1 MMKKFF
7 SNIKSMKFFIGIS
20 FFVLVIALITFYS
33 QLIQNSYKKKSM
45 ELRISYVQSQ
55 SNILATQLLASN
67 FVLNGENTKDL
78 EAEIDQLASVLE
90 GRVIVIDYNYRVI
103 KDTYTIQQ
111 GKYMISE
118 DVFQIMRDGKIKLWE
133 SKNNYIKVYTPIK
146 SNSGGECR
154 GVIIVTAPTKEI
166 EATSEYVK
174 GKADNFYLVA
184 IILALILAFVVSIV
198 STKDFKKM
206 KHHLE
211 QVSEDTMMEEK
222 ELKMKGFCE
231 MQELAALLNQIIHRI
246 NHLEDSRQEFVSN
259 VSHELKT
266 PITSIK
272 VLAESLLLQEDAP
285 AEMYREF
292 MGDIVAEIDRENQ
305 IINDLLSLIKMDKK
319 ATALNI
325 SSVNINELL
334 ELLLKRLKPL
344 AAKRNIEIVF
354 ESFRTVIAEIDDVKL
369 SLAISNLIENAIK
382 YNVDNGW
389 VRVSLN
395 SDHKYFYIKVAD
407 SGVGIPEECQTQ
419 VFERFYRVDKARS
432 RDTGGT
438 GLGLAITRNAILM
451 HKGAIKLYSKPNEGT
466 TFTMRVPLTYTGQV
480 VNKEN

>member
-1 MMKKFF
+1 MMKKTF
-7 SNIKSMKFFIGIS
+7 SNIKSMRFFIGIS
-20 FFVLVIALITFYS
+20 FFVLVIALVTFYS
-33 QLIQNSYKKKSM
+33 QIVQSSYKKKST

-67 FVLNGENTKDL
+67 FVLYGENTKDL

-111 GKYMISE
+111 GKYILSE
-118 DVFQIMRDGKIKLWE
+118 DVFQIMRSGNYAPYEI
-133 SKNNYIKVYTPIK
+133 KNNYIKVFTPIK
-146 SNSGGECR
+146 SSSGGECR
-154 GVIIVTAPTKEI
+154 GVIIVTVPTKEI
-166 EATSEYVK
+166 DATSQYVK
-174 GKADNFYLVA
+174 EKSDNFYL
-184 IILALILAFVVSIV
+184 ITLILALLFACFIAVI

-206 KHHLE
+206 KKHLDL
-211 QVSEDTMMEEK
+211 VSEDTMEDNEIK
-222 ELKMKGFCE
+222 IKGFSE
-231 MQELAALLNQIIHRI
+231 MQDLAGSLNQIIHRI

-266 PITSIK
+266 PITSMK
-272 VLAESLLLQEDAP
+272 VLAESLLIQEDAP

-325 SSVNINELL
+325 SSININDLL

-354 ESFRTVIAEIDDVKL
+354 ESFRTVTAEIDDVKL

-407 SGVGIPEECQTQ
+407 SGVGIPDDCQTQ

-438 GLGLAITRNAILM
+438 GLGLSITRNAILM
-451 HKGAIKLYSKPNEGT
+451 HKGAIKLYSKPGEGT
-466 TFTMRVPLTYTGQV
+466 TFTMRIPLTYTGQV
-480 VNKEN
+480 VNIEN

>member
-1 MMKKFF
+1 
-7 SNIKSMKFFIGIS
+7 MKFFVGIS

-33 QLIQNSYKKKSM
+33 QIVQKSYEKKSM

-111 GKYMISE
+111 GKYMLSE
-118 DVFQIMRDGKIKLWE
+118 DVFQIMRGGNYEPYEIK
-133 SKNNYIKVYTPIK
+133 SNYIKVFTPII
-146 SNSGGECR
+146 SSSGGECR

-166 EATSEYVK
+166 EATSQYVK
-174 GKADNFYLVA
+174 EKADNFYLITV
-184 IILALILAFVVSIV
+184 ILALLLACFIAMIT
-198 STKDFKKM
+198 TKDFKKM
-206 KHHLE
+206 KKHLE
-211 QVSEDTMMEEK
+211 LVSEDTMEDNEIK
-222 ELKMKGFCE
+222 IKGFSE
-231 MQELAALLNQIIHRI
+231 MQDLAASLNQIIHRI

-266 PITSIK
+266 PITSMK
-272 VLAESLLLQEDAP
+272 VLAESLLIQEDAP

-354 ESFRTVIAEIDDVKL
+354 ESFRTVTAEIDDVKL

-407 SGVGIPEECQTQ
+407 SGVGIPEDCQTQ

-438 GLGLAITRNAILM
+438 GLGLSITRNAILM
-451 HKGAIKLYSKPNEGT
+451 HKGAIKLYSKPEEGT
-466 TFTMRVPLTYTGQV
+466 TFTMRIPLTYTGQV

>member
-1 MMKKFF
+1 
-7 SNIKSMKFFIGIS
+7 MKFFVGIS

-33 QLIQNSYKKKSM
+33 QIVQKSYEKKSM

-67 FVLNGENTKDL
+67 FVLSGENTKDL

-118 DVFQIMRDGKIKLWE
+118 DVFQIMRDGEYEPYEI
-133 SKNNYIKVYTPIK
+133 KNNYIKVFTPIK
-146 SNSGGECR
+146 SSSGGECR

-174 GKADNFYLVA
+174 EKSDNFYLITV
-184 IILALILAFVVSIV
+184 ILALLLACFIAIIT
-198 STKDFKKM
+198 TKDFKKM
-206 KHHLE
+206 KQHLE
-211 QVSEDTMMEEK
+211 LVSEDTMEDNEIK
-222 ELKMKGFCE
+222 IKGFSE
-231 MQELAALLNQIIHRI
+231 MQDLAASLNQIIHRI

-266 PITSIK
+266 PITSMK
-272 VLAESLLLQEDAP
+272 VLAESLLIQEDAP

-319 ATALNI
+319 ATVLNI

-354 ESFRTVIAEIDDVKL
+354 ESFRTVTAEIDDVKI

-395 SDHKYFYIKVAD
+395 SDHKYFYIKVSD
-407 SGVGIPEECQTQ
+407 SGVGIPEDCQTQ

-438 GLGLAITRNAILM
+438 GLGLSITRSAILM
-451 HKGAIKLYSKPNEGT
+451 HKGAIKLYSKPGEGT
-466 TFTMRVPLTYTGQV
+466 TFTMRIPLTYTGQV

>member
-1 MMKKFF
+1 MMKKLF
-7 SNIKSMKFFIGIS
+7 SKIKSMKFFVGIS
-20 FFVLVIALITFYS
+20 FFTLVIVLITFYS
-33 QLIQNSYKKKSM
+33 RIVQHSYEKKSL

-55 SNILATQLLASN
+55 SNILASQLLASN

-78 EAEIDQLASVLE
+78 EAEIEQLASVLE
-90 GRVIVIDYNYRVI
+90 GRVIVIDYNYKVI

-111 GKYMISE
+111 GKYILSE
-118 DVFQIMRDGKIKLWE
+118 DVFQIMRGGE
-133 SKNNYIKVYTPIK
+133 YEPYEHKNHYIKVFTPII
-146 SNSGGECR
+146 SSTDGECK
-154 GVIIVTAPTKEI
+154 GVIIVTAPTREI
-166 EATSEYVK
+166 EATSEYVIEK
-174 GKADNFYLVA
+174 SDNLYIIS
-184 IILALILAFVVSIV
+184 IILALLFACLIAVIT
-198 STKDFKKM
+198 TKDLKKM
-206 KHHLE
+206 TKHLDL
-211 QVSEDTMMEEK
+211 VSEDNMEDNEINIK
-222 ELKMKGFCE
+222 SFSE
-231 MQELAALLNQIIHRI
+231 MQELASSLNRIIHRI

-266 PITSIK
+266 PITSMK
-272 VLAESLLLQEDAP
+272 VLAESLLIQEDAP

-344 AAKRNIEIVF
+344 AAGRNIEIVF
-354 ESFRTVIAEIDDVKL
+354 ESFRTVTAEIDDVKL
-369 SLAISNLIENAIK
+369 SLAVSNLIENAIK

-395 SDHKYFYIKVAD
+395 ADHKYFYVKVAD
-407 SGVGIPEECQTQ
+407 SGVGIPEDCQTQ

-438 GLGLAITRNAILM
+438 GLGLSITRNAILM
-451 HKGAIKLYSKPNEGT
+451 HKGAIKLYSKPGEGT
-466 TFTMRVPLTYTGQV
+466 TFTMRIPLTYTGQV
-480 VNKEN
+480 VNMEN